1 MTLSPPRNAHRPWF
15 PPIPLGVPSQTPF
28 LDPFLLDLKA
38 STGGLSTLELI
49 LGSSSFLSTWPL
61 FRILSCGLRLYL
73 CLVSSAQE
81 IFLKFIHRIV
91 CINSFSPHFYFY
103 IVFIYSPLGGHL
115 GCVQFRAIINK
126 ATMNIKVKSLCG
138 HSFHFGDVGG
148 KHFFLSLLVNVCLIF
163 WEIDQLLSV
172 WLCHVC
178 IPTNPVGGASH
189 PHCWLHC
196 QMFILILAILVGK
209 QWF

>member
-1 MTLSPPRNAHRPWF
+1 MSPPQQVTSAPTWCCPVPLLAQQQCMQMTLSPPRNAHRPWF

-91 CINSFSPHFYFY
+91 CINSFFPPFLFLISTTLYL
-103 IVFIYSPLGGHL
+103 FIH
-115 GCVQFRAIINK
+115 
-126 ATMNIKVKSLCG
+126 
-138 HSFHFGDVGG
+138 
-148 KHFFLSLLVNVCLIF
+148 LLVDIWVVFSLG
-163 WEIDQLLSV
+163 LL
-172 WLCHVC
+172 
-178 IPTNPVGGASH
+178 
-189 PHCWLHC
+189 
-196 QMFILILAILVGK
+196 
-209 QWF
+209 